1 MPQLIA
7 SVEGVEIKH
16 VYLEND
22 RTTLGRKPHND
33 IVFNNMVVSSEHCV
47 FELRGIADVFVED
60 LGSTNGTYV
69 NGHMIKSREKLHD
82 RDVIAIG
89 NFRIQFLAS
98 SEHEPAEVPNHEET
112 TAMSISALHSLGFEG
127 TSGARQASLKVLSGS
142 SEGLEVPVVKAVT
155 TFGQPGVAMVSIS
168 HRRNGYFVVRVDGD
182 GPSTLNGM
190 PVGDQAVPLE
200 HHDVLELAGTAMEFL
215 LKEAV

>member
-16 VYLEND
+16 VYLEKD

-33 IVFNNMVVSSEHCV
+33 IVFNSMVVSGDHCV
-47 FELRGIADVFVED
+47 FELRGIAEVFVED
-60 LGSTNGTYV
+60 LRSTNGTYI
-69 NGHMIKSREKLHD
+69 NGHMIRARQKLQD
-82 RDVIAIG
+82 KDLIAVG

-98 SEHEPAEVPNHEET
+98 SEHDLPEIPSHDET
-112 TAMSISALHSLGFEG
+112 TAMSISTLQSLGFEG
-127 TSGARQASLKVLSGS
+127 TSGALQASLKVLSGS
-142 SEGLEVPVVKAVT
+142 SAGLEMPVVKAVT
-155 TFGQPGVAMVSIS
+155 TLGQSGVAMVAIS
-168 HRRNGYFVVRVDGD
+168 HRRNGYFVAHVAGD

-190 PVGDQAVPLE
+190 PIGVEAVALE

-215 LKEAV
+215 LKGA